1 MRYERKYKVSDL
13 SHHVIL
19 QCIRMHPVGLRKIYP
34 DRQINNIYFDTNGLQ
49 CYHDNVNGIADRKK
63 FRVRWYGEDI
73 HDIQNPNL
81 EIKYRM
87 SEVGT
92 KKIFPV
98 ADFELFDLK
107 TITTE
112 VNQVLDKQHALTP
125 ILLNS
130 YNRSYYG
137 TPDKKF
143 RITVDRNL
151 RYFSFLSSNR
161 FLRYITKEDAVV
173 MEIKYEMED
182 DIYTDRI
189 TQHFPIRQTK
199 SSKYVTGVQLTGWW

>member
-13 SHHVIL
+13 HHHVIL
-19 QCIRMHPVGLRKIYP
+19 QNIRMHPAGLRQIYP
-34 DRQINNIYFDTNGLQ
+34 DRQINNIYFDSTGLQ
-49 CYHDNVNGIADRKK
+49 CYHDNVDGVAERKK
-63 FRVRWYGEDI
+63 FRVRWYGDDVREI
-73 HDIQNPNL
+73 ENPNL
-81 EIKYRM
+81 EIKYRIN
-87 SEVGT
+87 EVGS

-98 ADFELFDLK
+98 SDFELFNLK
-107 TITTE
+107 EITSE
-112 VNQVLDKQHALTP
+112 VSQILDKKYQLSP

-161 FLRYITKEDAVV
+161 FIRYTTQEHAVV

-182 DIYTDRI
+182 DIYTERV
-189 TQHFPIRQTK
+189 TQHFPLRQTK
-199 SSKYVTGVQLTGWW
+199 SSKYVTGVQMTGWL

>member
-13 SHHVIL
+13 HHHVIL
-19 QCIRMHPVGLRKIYP
+19 QNIRMHPAGLRQIYP
-34 DRQINNIYFDTNGLQ
+34 DRQINNIYFDSTGLQ
-49 CYHDNVNGIADRKK
+49 CYHDNVDGVAERKK
-63 FRVRWYGEDI
+63 FRVRWYGDDVREI
-73 HDIQNPNL
+73 ENPNL
-81 EIKYRM
+81 EIKYRIN
-87 SEVGT
+87 EVGS

-98 ADFELFDLK
+98 SDFELFNLK
-107 TITTE
+107 EITSE
-112 VNQVLDKQHALTP
+112 VSQILDKKYQLSP

-161 FLRYITKEDAVV
+161 
-173 MEIKYEMED
+173 
-182 DIYTDRI
+182 
-189 TQHFPIRQTK
+189 
-199 SSKYVTGVQLTGWW
+199 